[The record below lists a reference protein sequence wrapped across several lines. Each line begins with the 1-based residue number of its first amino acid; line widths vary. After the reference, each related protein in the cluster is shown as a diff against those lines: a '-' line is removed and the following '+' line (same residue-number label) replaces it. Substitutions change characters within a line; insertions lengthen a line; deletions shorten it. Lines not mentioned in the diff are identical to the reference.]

1 MAPQMVRAGER
12 KGLLT
17 GELAD
22 LLLLLAKKKLSHIIS
37 MCPVQSRSENR
48 NVKHLPMFLDL
59 SDAWLAENVFI

>member
-1 MAPQMVRAGER
+1 MTFQMVKPGER

-22 LLLLLAKKKLSHIIS
+22 LLLLLAKNSLSHIIS

-48 NVKHLPMFLDL
+48 NVKHLPMFLNL
-59 SDAWLAENVFI
+59 SDAWPAENVFI